1 MYTLFIY
8 VMIDWNIFYSFIKI
22 LKYQRKSSLVI
33 EKLSQ
38 YKADFMAGCELASG
52 WQDSSLC
59 GDDVERLRLLWLGRK
74 GKIPELFSSLRAVAK
89 EDKARFGKELND
101 LKHFIESE
109 LLKLN
114 ALVEQRAVC
123 DVISSQR
130 EDITLP
136 VAAVSARGGGLH
148 PISLI
153 SERLLAVFRSLGYI
167 VHEGPELEN
176 DFYNFSA
183 LNVPK
188 DHPARDMQDTFYVG
202 DRGSVSS
209 GVSPSW
215 VLRTQT
221 SNIQIHAL
229 KDQSPPLRIV
239 SAGRVFRM
247 DNDPTHSP
255 MFHQIEGLVVDRDIS
270 MAHLRGTVK
279 RFLSLLF
286 GRDVQIRFRPS
297 YFPFVE
303 PGVEVDMA
311 YDPSLL
317 ASPQKPQSIE
327 KDYRGDM
334 PSQNR
339 TWLEVGGCGMVHP
352 NLFENVGINSEDY
365 SGFAFGFGLDRL
377 AMLAYGLTDL
387 RALFVGSKSF
397 HNSFPVCVSS
407 QTL

>member
-1 MYTLFIY
+1 
-8 VMIDWNIFYSFIKI
+8 MIDWNIFYSFIKI

-209 GVSPSW
+209 GESPSW

-255 MFHQIEGLVVDRDIS
+255 MFHQIEGWNYIDSFYFTGITITTIGYGDLVPTHDGSKIV
-270 MAHLRGTVK
+270 A
-279 RFLSLLF
+279 SLYAIVCIPITL
-286 GRDVQIRFRPS
+286 
-297 YFPFVE
+297 
-303 PGVEVDMA
+303 
-311 YDPSLL
+311 
-317 ASPQKPQSIE
+317 
-327 KDYRGDM
+327 
-334 PSQNR
+334 
-339 TWLEVGGCGMVHP
+339 
-352 NLFENVGINSEDY
+352 
-365 SGFAFGFGLDRL
+365 FAFGIIAEEYIETRMQRLENTMSGLIHHETKEIEEVDQKL
-377 AMLAYGLTDL
+377 KVKD
-387 RALFVGSKSF
+387 
-397 HNSFPVCVSS
+397 
-407 QTL
+407 QDQ